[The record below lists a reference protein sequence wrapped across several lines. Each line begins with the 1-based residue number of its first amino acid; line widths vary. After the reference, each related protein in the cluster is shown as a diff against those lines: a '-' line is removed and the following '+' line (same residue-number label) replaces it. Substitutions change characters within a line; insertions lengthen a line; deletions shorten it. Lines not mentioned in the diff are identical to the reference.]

1 MENYQNPNEPQN
13 YQNSNF
19 NNGNGNFMPSNLPNA
34 TAVLILGILSIIGC
48 CFWGIGIIF
57 GVIALVL
64 ASKDTKLYKA
74 NPSAYSNYS
83 TLNTGRILAIV
94 GIVLFV
100 LSLIMMVVFGSIFG
114 WDVLTNQ
121 ELLQERMQ
129 EWAQQ
134 NQ

>member
-1 MENYQNPNEPQN
+1 MKNYQNQNDPQN
-13 YQNSNF
+13 YQNTNF

>member
-1 MENYQNPNEPQN
+1 MENYQNQNDPQN
-13 YQNSNF
+13 YQNTNF

-129 EWAQQ
+129 EWAEQ

>member
-1 MENYQNPNEPQN
+1 MENYQNQNDPQN
-13 YQNSNF
+13 YQNINF

-129 EWAQQ
+129 EWAEQ

>member
-1 MENYQNPNEPQN
+1 MENYQNQPQN
-13 YQNSNF
+13 YQNTNF

-64 ASKDTKLYKA
+64 ANKDTKLYKA

-129 EWAQQ
+129 EWAEQ

>member
-1 MENYQNPNEPQN
+1 
-13 YQNSNF
+13 
-19 NNGNGNFMPSNLPNA
+19 MPSNLPNA